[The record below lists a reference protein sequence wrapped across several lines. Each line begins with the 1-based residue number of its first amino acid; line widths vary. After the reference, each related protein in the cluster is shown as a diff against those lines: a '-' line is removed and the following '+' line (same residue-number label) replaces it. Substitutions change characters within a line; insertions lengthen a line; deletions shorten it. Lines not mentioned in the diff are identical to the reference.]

1 MVIAFYVHFWK
12 VACLQ
17 DQAVDLLGTHY
28 PEEPLPNWMEATEMG
43 EMGGAARSHRAF
55 SSLCGKPE
63 GGKDSRAS
71 NCPKQLLTQ
80 TSEFLWK
87 RK

>member
-1 MVIAFYVHFWK
+1 
-12 VACLQ
+12 
-17 DQAVDLLGTHY
+17 
-28 PEEPLPNWMEATEMG
+28 MG
-43 EMGGAARSHRAF
+43 EGGAQPQATGRSPRY
-55 SSLCGKPE
+55 GKPE
-63 GGKDSRAS
+63 GGKDFSVA